1 MRQQYDSQMDKLEG
15 QRQNNLSPGVVW
27 ITVKN
32 ILKSCPIIPV
42 FQSIPKSNDLILK
55 SVNQK

>member
-1 MRQQYDSQMDKLEG
+1 MDKLEG

-32 ILKSCPIIPV
+32 ILKSCPIIRV
-42 FQSIPKSNDLILK
+42 FQSIPKSNDIILR
-55 SVNQK
+55 

>member
-1 MRQQYDSQMDKLEG
+1 MDKLEG

-27 ITVKN
+27 ITAKN
-32 ILKSCPIIPV
+32 ILKSCPIIHV

-55 SVNQK
+55 TVNQK